1 MSNTGKAHI
10 EETLRLLPDE
20 AGVYRFYDA
29 GGKLLYVGKAKSLR
43 KRVRSYF
50 KAPEQLNRKTRRLVQ
65 QIDRIEYT
73 VVPSEQDALLL
84 ENSLI
89 KSHQPKYNILLKDD
103 KTYPY
108 ICITEEDFPRI
119 LTTRRLDQYRGEYF
133 GPYARA
139 GDMYEL
145 LDLLKQLFTVRS
157 CHLPLTPTGI
167 AQGKFAA
174 CLEYHIGNCQAPCE
188 GKQSREDYRADIE
201 QVRRVLKGQISE
213 VKTFFEEKMLAAA
226 AELRF
231 EEAQFWKEKIDKLQ
245 VFQQK
250 RTVTNPKY
258 GDLVVI
264 VLNKPQPGKAYACF
278 FYIREGAIIHTE
290 TFAVQCPLE
299 DTEAEIAERVYEQM
313 KIKYRFEARV
323 PVLSNLEI
331 HGEQLQTQVP
341 QIGDKRRLIEMG
353 LHNIYLLRKEE
364 LKKQGK
370 RQEKKN
376 QALIELQDALQLPQL
391 PRRIECFDNSN
402 IQGQHPVAAM
412 VCFID
417 GKPAKSEYRKFHIKT
432 VEGPDDFASM
442 REVVYRRYK
451 RQVEE
456 GGELPQLI
464 VIDGGKGQL
473 NAALDALKALN
484 LAVQIP
490 TIGIAKRLEEIYRP
504 GDKYPLHLS
513 KKSPALRLI
522 QHLRDEAHRFAITFH
537 RDKRSKESFESVLTQ
552 IPGVAEKTAQ
562 KLLQHFRSVQ
572 AVREASEE
580 ALAQIVGK
588 SKARQIHRFFHS
600 TPPQASKQ

>member
-1 MSNTGKAHI
+1 MSSTNKAHL

-29 GGKLLYVGKAKSLR
+29 DGKLLYVGKAKSLR

-50 KAPEQLNRKTRRLVQ
+50 KSPAQLNRKTQRLVQ
-65 QIDRIEYT
+65 QIERIEYT

-84 ENSLI
+84 ENNLI
-89 KSHQPKYNILLKDD
+89 KTHQPKYNILLKDD

-108 ICITEEDFPRI
+108 ICITKEDFPRV
-119 LTTRRLDQYRGEYF
+119 LTTRRLDQYMGEYF
-133 GPYARA
+133 GPYAQPSA
-139 GDMYEL
+139 MYEV
-145 LDLLKQLFTVRS
+145 LDLLKQLFTIRS
-157 CHLPLTPTGI
+157 CHLPLTPSGI

-188 GKQSREDYRADIE
+188 GKQSMEEYNADIE
-201 QVRRVLKGQISE
+201 QVRHVLKGQIAE
-213 VKTFFEEKMLAAA
+213 VKAFFEEKMRAAA
-226 AELRF
+226 ADLRF
-231 EEAQFWKEKIDKLQ
+231 EEAQFWKEKIEKLQ
-245 VFQQK
+245 IFQQK

-258 GDLVVI
+258 GDLAVI
-264 VLNKPQPGKAYACF
+264 VLNKPQAGKGYACF
-278 FYIREGAIIHTE
+278 FYIRQGAIIHAE
-290 TFAVQCPLE
+290 TFAIHCPLE
-299 DTEAEIAERVYEQM
+299 DTEAEIMERVYEQM
-313 KIKYRFEARV
+313 KTKYRLSGQV

-331 HGEQLQTQVP
+331 HSEPLHTQVP

-364 LKKQGK
+364 LKKK
-370 RQEKKN
+370 AKKQEQEN
-376 QALIELQDALQLPQL
+376 QALIELQDALQLPVL

-402 IQGQHPVAAM
+402 IQGQYPVASM
-412 VCFID
+412 VCFIN

-432 VEGPDDFASM
+432 VQGPDDFASM

-451 RQVEE
+451 RQLDEA
-456 GGELPQLI
+456 GTLPELI

-473 NAALDALKALN
+473 NAALDALRELG
-484 LAVQIP
+484 LETQIP
-490 TIGIAKRLEEIYRP
+490 VIGIAKRLEEIYRP

-522 QHLRDEAHRFAITFH
+522 QRLRDEAHRFAITFH

-552 IPGVAEKTAQ
+552 IPSVGQKTAQ

-572 AVREASEE
+572 AIREATEE
-580 ALAQIVGK
+580 ALAQVVGK
-588 SKARQIHRFFHS
+588 SKAQQIYQFLHN
-600 TPPQASKQ
+600 TPQQEDE

>member
-1 MSNTGKAHI
+1 MSTTDKKHV

-29 GGKLLYVGKAKSLR
+29 EGKLLYVGKAKSLR

-50 KAPEQLNRKTRRLVQ
+50 KSPEQMNRKTRRLVQ
-65 QIDRIEYT
+65 QIARIEYT

-89 KSHQPKYNILLKDD
+89 KTYQPKYNILLKDD

-108 ICITEEDFPRI
+108 ICITKEDFPRV
-119 LTTRRLDQYRGEYF
+119 LTTRRLDQYEGEYF
-133 GPYARA
+133 GPYAQTGA
-139 GDMYEL
+139 MYEV
-145 LDLLKQLFTVRS
+145 LDLLKQLFTIRS
-157 CHLPLTPTGI
+157 CHLPLTPGGI

-188 GKQSREDYRADIE
+188 GKQSMQDYNADIE
-201 QVRRVLKGQISE
+201 QVRCVLKGQISE
-213 VKTFFEEKMLAAA
+213 VKAFFEEKMQSAAA
-226 AELRF
+226 ALRF

-245 VFQQK
+245 VFQQR

-258 GDLVVI
+258 GDLVVL
-264 VLNKPQPGKAYACF
+264 VLNKPEAGKAYTCF
-278 FYIREGAIIHTE
+278 FYIRQGAIIHTE

-299 DTEAEIAERVYEQM
+299 DTETEIMERVYEQM
-313 KIKYRFEARV
+313 KIKYRFAGQV

-331 HGEQLQTQVP
+331 QSEQLQTQVP
-341 QIGDKRRLIEMG
+341 QIGDKRRLIDMG

-364 LKKQGK
+364 LKKRGK
-370 RQEKKN
+370 RQEQKH
-376 QALIELQDALQLPQL
+376 QVLAELQDALHLQQL

-402 IQGQHPVAAM
+402 IQGQHPVASM

-451 RQVEE
+451 RQLEE
-456 GGELPQLI
+456 GGPLPDLI

-473 NAALDALKALN
+473 NAALDALKELG
-484 LAVQIP
+484 LAEQIP
-490 TIGIAKRLEEIYRP
+490 VIGIAKRLEEIYRP

-522 QHLRDEAHRFAITFH
+522 QRLRDEAHRFAITFH
-537 RDKRSKESFESVLTQ
+537 RNKRSKESFESVLTR
-552 IPGVAEKTAQ
+552 IPGIAEKTAQ

-572 AVREASEE
+572 AIREAPEE
-580 ALAQIVGK
+580 ELARIVGK
-588 SKARQIHRFFHS
+588 SKARKIFSYFHS
-600 TPPQASKQ
+600 EE